1 MESAEK
7 HTFISQCTKG
17 LKLFSSVI
25 DWRGDIIFCKIP
37 STLMFGAILFV
48 DSSRHSNGI
57 SKVAVFFNCSF
68 CVFLK
73 RFYSSFED
81 DVWFFR

>member
-7 HTFISQCTKG
+7 HIFISQCTKG
-17 LKLFSSVI
+17 LKLFSCVI
-25 DWRGDIIFCKIP
+25 DLLYVSCKIP

-48 DSSRHSNGI
+48 DSSRHSNDTY
-57 SKVAVFFNCSF
+57 KVAVFFNCSF

-73 RFYSSFED
+73 QFYSSFED